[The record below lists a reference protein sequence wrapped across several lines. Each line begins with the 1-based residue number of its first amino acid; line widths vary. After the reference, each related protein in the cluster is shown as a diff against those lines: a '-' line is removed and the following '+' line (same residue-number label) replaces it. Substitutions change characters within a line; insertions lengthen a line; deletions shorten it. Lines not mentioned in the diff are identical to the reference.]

1 MIKRIFSD
9 MDGTLLDN
17 TGAVSEENV
26 SLLKSAGIPMTLV
39 SARAPME
46 MMAAIKKLDL
56 TGAQVSF
63 NGGLIYR
70 VEGGRILPIH
80 SQPIAKGDVHT
91 LLGAIHE
98 KFPEV
103 SLSYY
108 DLHKWYCH
116 EIDKGILFEQK
127 LTQQKPTRTMLLSHF
142 LKPKKE
148 IYKLMMIVF
157 DEKALT
163 NLQEFVLSLGIDTVA
178 VQQSGNHYLEI
189 THAAAKKSAGID
201 YIMQK
206 EALSEGETAVFGDG
220 HNDLPMFERT
230 SFPIAM
236 ANASPDVIAQAKF
249 ITLVNQCNGV
259 GYGIH
264 KFLRNV

>member
-26 SLLKSAGIPMTLV
+26 SLIKSAGIPMTLV

-46 MMAAIKKLDL
+46 MMAAIEKLDL
-56 TGAQVSF
+56 TGAQVGF

-70 VEGGRILPIH
+70 VDNGRVLPIH
-80 SQPIAKGDVHT
+80 SQPIAKKDVHT

-98 KFPEV
+98 KFPEI

-127 LTQQKPTRTMLLSHF
+127 VTQQKPTRTMLLSHF
-142 LKPKKE
+142 LKPKK
-148 IYKLMMIVF
+148 
-157 DEKALT
+157 
-163 NLQEFVLSLGIDTVA
+163 
-178 VQQSGNHYLEI
+178 
-189 THAAAKKSAGID
+189 
-201 YIMQK
+201 
-206 EALSEGETAVFGDG
+206 
-220 HNDLPMFERT
+220 
-230 SFPIAM
+230 
-236 ANASPDVIAQAKF
+236 
-249 ITLVNQCNGV
+249 
-259 GYGIH
+259 
-264 KFLRNV
+264 

>member
-17 TGAVSEENV
+17 TGVVSEENV
-26 SLLKSAGIPMTLV
+26 SLIKSAGIPMTLV

-46 MMAAIKKLDL
+46 MMAAIEKLDL
-56 TGAQVSF
+56 TGAQVGF

-70 VEGGRILPIH
+70 VDNGRVFPIH
-80 SQPIAKGDVHT
+80 SQPIAKKDVHT

-98 KFPEV
+98 KFPEIR
-103 SLSYY
+103 LSYY

-127 LTQQKPTRTMLLSHF
+127 VTQQKPTRTMLLSHF

-157 DEKALT
+157 DEKTLT

-178 VQQSGNHYLEI
+178 VQQSGKHYLEI
-189 THAAAKKSAGID
+189 THTAAKKSAGID

-206 EALSEGETAVFGDG
+206 EALSEGETAAFGDG

-230 SFPIAM
+230 YFPIAM

>member
-17 TGAVSEENV
+17 TGIVSEENATMI
-26 SLLKSAGIPMTLV
+26 KSAGIPLTLV

-56 TGAQVSF
+56 TGAQVGF

-70 VEGGRILPIH
+70 VKNGRILPIH
-80 SQPIAKGDVHT
+80 SQPIAREDVYT
-91 LLGAIHE
+91 LLDAIHE
-98 KFPEV
+98 KFPKV

-116 EIDKGILFEQK
+116 EIDEGILFEQK
-127 LTQQKPTRTMLLSHF
+127 LTQQKPTKVVMLSHF

-157 DEKALT
+157 DKETLIT
-163 NLQEFVLSLGIDTVA
+163 LQKFVLSLGIDTIV
-178 VQQSGNHYLEI
+178 VQQSGKYYLEI
-189 THAAAKKSAGID
+189 THVAAKKSAGID

-206 EALSEGETAVFGDG
+206 EALSEGETAAFGDG

-236 ANASPDVIAQAKF
+236 ANASQDVIAKAKF
-249 ITLVNQCNGV
+249 ITLVNQYNGV
-259 GYGIH
+259 GYGIY
-264 KFLRNV
+264 KFLRTI

>member
-17 TGAVSEENV
+17 AGKVSEENAY
-26 SLLKSAGIPMTLV
+26 LIKAAGIPMTLV

-46 MMAAIKKLDL
+46 MMAAIESLDL
-56 TGAQVSF
+56 TGAQVGF

-70 VEGGRILPIH
+70 VENGRVLPIH
-80 SQPIAKGDVHT
+80 RQPIDKSDVMQ
-91 LLGAIHE
+91 LLEAIHQH
-98 KFPEV
+98 FPEV

-116 EIDKGILFEQK
+116 DIDEGILFEQK
-127 LTQQKPTRTMLLSHF
+127 ITQQKPTRTMMLSHF

-148 IYKLMMIVF
+148 IYKIMLVVF
-157 DEKALT
+157 DDEIMA
-163 NLQEFVLSLGIDTVA
+163 NLQAFVLSLGIDTVA
-178 VQQSGNHYLEI
+178 VQQSGKNYLEI
-189 THAAAKKSAGID
+189 THIAAKKSAGID

-206 EALSEGETAVFGDG
+206 EALSEGETAAFGDG

-230 SFPIAM
+230 NFPIAM
-236 ANASPDVIAQAKF
+236 ANASKDVIAQARY
-249 ITLVNQCNGV
+249 ITLMNDCNGV

-264 KFLRNV
+264 RFLRKA